1 MDPMQTSLSNVQ
13 ESRCG
18 SASTIHCYIFVKT
31 PRPSYWKRY
40 RMACVTIM
48 PGLLSMM
55 YCKDLA
61 TPTSQAD
68 ESKRYK
74 NHTAGR

>member
-18 SASTIHCYIFVKT
+18 SASTIHCYIFAET
-31 PRPSYWKRY
+31 PCPSYWKRH
-40 RMACVTIM
+40 RMVC
-48 PGLLSMM
+48 
-55 YCKDLA
+55 
-61 TPTSQAD
+61 PTSQAD